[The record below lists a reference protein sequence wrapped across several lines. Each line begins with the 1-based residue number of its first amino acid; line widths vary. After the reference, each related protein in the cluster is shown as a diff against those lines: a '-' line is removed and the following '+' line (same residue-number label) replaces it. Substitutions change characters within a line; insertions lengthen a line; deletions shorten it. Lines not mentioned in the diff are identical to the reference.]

1 MYQLV
6 YTNQFKK
13 DVKRL
18 QKRGWLEPEPI
29 LIYSNNLGAAPIA
42 DILRPTL
49 PHLLTPLL
57 PPILTSSPPHIL
69 TSSLPQL
76 FNSFF
81 PRLDTSQ
88 LVVNQN
94 DTQKVVGFFN
104 RFRPFPM

>member
-49 PHLLTPLL
+49 PHLLTP
-57 PPILTSSPPHIL
+57 SAFQ
-69 TSSLPQL
+69 QL
-76 FNSFF
+76 FPA
-81 PRLDTSQ
+81 PRYLPTRSQ
-88 LVVNQN
+88 S
-94 DTQKVVGFFN
+94 K
-104 RFRPFPM
+104 